1 RCRSDDCKNFPC
13 KLSHAA
19 TILRECPIDFLR
31 DRSPAPLT
39 CAPVRAASPF
49 LTVSSPLP
57 DPFSTVS
64 HRLLGF
70 HRRSPRAHSGARPS
84 QLPSPA
90 VRQTRARQRKRSG
103 QNGQNP
109 SNSVAPL
116 M

>member
-1 RCRSDDCKNFPC
+1 PC

-39 CAPVRAASPF
+39 CARVRAASPF

-64 HRLLGF
+64 HRFLGF
-70 HRRSPRAHSGARPS
+70 PPPKPSRAHQNLRGARPS

-90 VRQTRARQRKRSG
+90 VRQTRARRRKHSG